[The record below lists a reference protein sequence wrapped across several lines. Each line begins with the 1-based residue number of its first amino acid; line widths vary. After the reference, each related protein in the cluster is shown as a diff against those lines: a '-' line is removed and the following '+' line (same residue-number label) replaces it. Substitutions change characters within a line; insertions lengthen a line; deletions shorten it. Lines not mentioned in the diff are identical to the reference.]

1 MIQVIPLTDAEIIS
15 NVKEIIISELP
26 EAKAY
31 LFGSRINGKAKI
43 VSDFDI
49 CIKIDKE
56 IPAVKLFSIEQ
67 KIDNLDT
74 LRTID
79 ISDYHRLNDFFKS
92 NIDQTGVLI

>member
-26 EAKAY
+26 EAKVY
-31 LFGSRINGKAKI
+31 LFGSRIKGKAKT

-49 CIKIDKE
+49 CIKMDKE
-56 IPAVKLFSIEQ
+56 IPATKLFAIEQ
-67 KIDNLDT
+67 RIDNLDT
-74 LRTID
+74 LKTID

-92 NIDQTGVLI
+92 NIDQIGVLI